1 MRTDGLGASR
11 LSSTS
16 GVLPTRERRLSAT
29 TGALDTAGHG
39 GEQDHGRA
47 VLNAGVEAVESAHV
61 FALHVDVHE
70 RRKLLVFD
78 ELRAQAGEARYQV
91 VEELA
96 HGLADR
102 GNLARAAG
110 LGAKRGRN
118 ANGRHAGVGRPEQ
131 NST

>member
-1 MRTDGLGASR
+1 MRTDGFGASR

-47 VLNAGVEAVESAHV
+47 VLNAGVEAVERAHV

-70 RRKLLVFD
+70 RRKLFVFD
-78 ELRAQAGEARYQV
+78 ELRTQAGKAQHQV

-96 HGLADR
+96 DGLARR
-102 GNLARAAG
+102 GNLALAAG
-110 LGAKRGRN
+110 LGTQR
-118 ANGRHAGVGRPEQ
+118 
-131 NST
+131 